1 MTSDSLC
8 WSPAPSS
15 QGDYGQFPGYQ
26 GGRGDF
32 ARTLSLN
39 RSNSSALDMRQLT
52 RALSEAREGSGQVR
66 DALLS
71 ASFRPRLPGLT
82 KIVSKLSKEGS
93 WRKALEVY
101 EVVEELGLRP
111 DTALTNSAI
120 SACDKGGRW
129 QKALEIFDRMEPL
142 GLHRDAITYSATI
155 SALAKGKQWHAAL
168 QIFDHMQL
176 HGVEADVVT
185 CCSLINALERG
196 GQWQLA
202 EKLFLEMC
210 TVQEEQEQLAALVRA
225 APNVPLGLGGLHHT
239 ISNSKNPHEAAIAS
253 VGAGVGL
260 SSLAR
265 SHTSP
270 SSVLLAL
277 RSGSAG
283 PGNHGGLLPVN
294 EIDGIATGADA
305 SNPSELDLTLSLSAQ
320 QGILDALVEG
330 AGAADETQKDDQAS
344 KKAAA
349 SAFAPAP
356 APATAAVGIQSAV
369 DNGNDLA
376 TAFARVT
383 SISTVSPS
391 GSVDPGFDRALSAT
405 LGGGGGSSGGAQQSA
420 AGMHRYSSNPFDV
433 VSGREHA
440 HTPPPPP
447 GLMRTGSAAS
457 ALASAYSYGASIAD
471 SDINGSYGG
480 MSAAAAPFVSLG
492 NGGVLHG
499 GGQRHPSLPPAPPS
513 RLQRGTF
520 GREPPVNGPVQAAAA
535 AHLRR
540 AMSCFPDFDSNDT
553 DATADGGSTSS
564 HASLTAM
571 FNFSHATRVAPN
583 RVCCNA
589 LLAAYARA
597 KPPQWQRAL
606 HLLQAMWSGGPTLIP
621 DVVSYNTALK
631 ACANAFQLSKGIE
644 IYHEMRR
651 NGVYPNATSYNCL
664 IAAASDAS
672 NKEVMQELGGWLNT
686 SATEVQATCMNAYVT
701 GLVKVGLW
709 NEALTQFQNML
720 TPNAP
725 AHPTSATFCTIM
737 AGHMNT
743 GDYSA
748 VQRTFE
754 YMRASGVSPNI
765 VAFNTLLAALAA
777 MGNWTVAL
785 DVLNAALAAAVEGVH
800 ANTATFNT
808 VLAALAKGAI
818 APNAVQQY
826 PFLASQAV
834 QVYQQMQ
841 TVRGGATP
849 DATTFNTLITI
860 LDATKHNTQVV
871 AVYNLMTGAGLTP
884 DGTVGHKVLSAAIT
898 TGQIAKAVHVAQSLQ
913 LQNVSIEPRQLS
925 TLLASCVNAGA
936 WDLATRLCSAAHSAQ
951 GAAVAAAMFNFVLR
965 SALEGGQLSLAMEI
979 INVMQSMGIEVE
991 KSTASVIIQGGG
1003 NAGLAAVGDGVGNL
1017 NREGS
1022 ITSNTGSYPHQHAT
1036 VVFQADNTN
1045 SDKTNNNNQQQHNSP
1060 ANATAILAVPRS
1072 SSTGNAVGL
1081 SMQFPITPQIASS
1094 PGANLSPESPRNHL
1108 SKHLLGRL
1116 TTSTPPALS
1125 NAGLRGGVVD
1135 EHHLRRTS
1143 SETEGYIIG
1152 NEDHYGGNTTTTN
1165 ATSSATAAAS
1175 SGAVLDTDQ
1184 LTLADTN
1191 GMLASLESTGDA
1203 AGCIEVLA
1211 NMKLVGIMPDS
1222 ESYYHV
1228 ITTLVNAGDGASAVE
1243 ICRQGHEAGGLK
1255 HLQMRSGTGN
1265 IGDFPVDEASREIV
1279 VDLRGCAGE
1288 VAVTVAVL
1296 WLLQIN
1302 RKNSTNNN
1310 HVRFIFGPLGKEEE
1324 EAEKDQGSRGTP
1336 PSVDSHAVRAEVQR
1350 ILTSGHSSLYPA
1362 LSGLAPSTI
1371 SSTSIKFSVEGPCA
1385 ILEVQPPMTTTWSAA
1400 AAAAAA
1406 SGDGRSTM
1414 D

>member
-1 MTSDSLC
+1 
-8 WSPAPSS
+8 
-15 QGDYGQFPGYQ
+15 
-26 GGRGDF
+26 
-32 ARTLSLN
+32 
-39 RSNSSALDMRQLT
+39 MRQLT

-142 GLHRDAITYSATI
+142 SLYRDAITYSATI

-210 TVQEEQEQLAALVRA
+210 TVQEEQEQLEALVRA
-225 APNVPLGLGGLHHT
+225 APNVPIGLGGLNRT
-239 ISNSKNPHEAAIAS
+239 IINSKNPHEAAIAGIGT
-253 VGAGVGL
+253 GAGL

-283 PGNHGGLLPVN
+283 PGNYGGLPPVN
-294 EIDGIATGADA
+294 EIDAGTG
-305 SNPSELDLTLSLSAQ
+305 NLSELDLTLSLSAQ
-320 QGILDALVEG
+320 HGILDALVED
-330 AGAADETQKDDQAS
+330 AGALDAHKDNQSS
-344 KKAAA
+344 KNAAA
-349 SAFAPAP
+349 SAFVPA
-356 APATAAVGIQSAV
+356 AAAAVGIPSTV
-369 DNGNDLA
+369 ETGDDLA

-383 SISTVSPS
+383 SLSTVSPS
-391 GSVDPGFDRALSAT
+391 GSLDPGFDRALSST
-405 LGGGGGSSGGAQQSA
+405 LGGNGGGGGQQNA
-420 AGMHRYSSNPFDV
+420 AGTHYSSNPFAAV
-433 VSGREHA
+433 NGRA
-440 HTPPPPP
+440 HTPPP

-457 ALASAYSYGASIAD
+457 AVASVYYYGASIAD
-471 SDINGSYGG
+471 SEINGSFGG

-499 GGQRHPSLPPAPPS
+499 GGQRHPSLPPPPPPPPS

-540 AMSCFPDFDSNDT
+540 AMSCFPDFDGT
-553 DATADGGSTSS
+553 DADSTAADGGQTPS

-606 HLLQAMWSGGPTLIP
+606 WLLQAMWSGGPILLP

-631 ACANAFQLSKGIE
+631 ACANALQLSKGIE

-672 NKEVMQELGGWLNT
+672 NKEVMQEIGGWLTT
-686 SATEVQATCMNAYVT
+686 SPTEVQATCINAYVT

-709 NEALTQFQNML
+709 DEALTQFQIML
-720 TPNAP
+720 TPNAS

-743 GDYSA
+743 GDYPA

-754 YMRASGVSPNI
+754 YMRSSGVSPNI
-765 VAFNTLLAALAA
+765 VAYNTLLAALAA
-777 MGNWTVAL
+777 MGSWTVAL
-785 DVLNAALAAAVEGVH
+785 DVLNSALAAAVEGVH

-808 VLAALAKGAI
+808 VLAALEKGAV

-841 TVRGGATP
+841 AVRGGAAP
-849 DATTFNTLITI
+849 DAATFNSLITI
-860 LDATKHNTQVV
+860 LDATKHDTQVV
-871 AVYNLMTGAGLTP
+871 AVYNLMAGAGLTP
-884 DGTVGHKVLSAAIT
+884 DGTAGHKVLSAAMK
-898 TGQIAKAVHVAQSLQ
+898 TGQVAKAVQVAQLLQ
-913 LQNVSIEPRQLS
+913 LQNVSIDPRQLS
-925 TLLASCVNAGA
+925 TLLASCVNAEA
-936 WDLATRLCSAAHSAQ
+936 WDLATQLCSTADNAQ
-951 GAAVAAAMFNFVLR
+951 GAAVAATMLNFVLR
-965 SALEGGQLSLAMEI
+965 SSLDGGQFSLAMEI

-991 KSTASVIIQGGG
+991 KSTASVIIQKSGHTGATTDNG
-1003 NAGLAAVGDGVGNL
+1003 TM
-1017 NREGS
+1017 NRKGS
-1022 ITSNTGSYPHQHAT
+1022 TRRSSSTFNTGMYHPQHHAT
-1036 VVFQADNTN
+1036 VVFQADTTNTN
-1045 SDKTNNNNQQQHNSP
+1045 SNSTTHLQHTYSSAH
-1060 ANATAILAVPRS
+1060 ANATASVAVPRS
-1072 SSTGNAVGL
+1072 SPTGTGAVD
-1081 SMQFPITPQIASS
+1081 SVFTVHYPITPQISSS
-1094 PGANLSPESPRNHL
+1094 PSANLSPESPRNHNFKHTITGRYTHPSPHAV
-1108 SKHLLGRL
+1108 SKLL
-1116 TTSTPPALS
+1116 
-1125 NAGLRGGVVD
+1125 NAGLHGGGVDD
-1135 EHHLRRTS
+1135 EHHVRRTS
-1143 SETEGYIIG
+1143 SEAEGCIVG
-1152 NEDHYGGNTTTTN
+1152 NNSTTN
-1165 ATSSATAAAS
+1165 DTSTATAPAAGIS
-1175 SGAVLDTDQ
+1175 IQNATTAGATLSAALNQDE
-1184 LTLADTN
+1184 LTLANTN
-1191 GMLASLESTGDA
+1191 GMLASMESNGDA
-1203 AGCIEVLA
+1203 TGCIEVFT
-1211 NMKLVGIMPDS
+1211 NMQLVGIMPDS
-1222 ESYYHV
+1222 ESFHHV
-1228 ITTLVNAGDGASAVE
+1228 IRTLVSSGDGVSAVD
-1243 ICRQGHEAGGLK
+1243 ICRKGHDAGVLK
-1255 HLQMRSGTGN
+1255 HLQMSVEDANSAGN
-1265 IGDFPVDEASREIV
+1265 LAINEASKETIV
-1279 VDLRGCAGE
+1279 VDLRGCCGE
-1288 VAVTVAVL
+1288 VAVTVAVV
-1296 WLLQIN
+1296 WLLEIDSI
-1302 RKNSTNNN
+1302 RKDSRTKNNN
-1310 HVRFIFGPLGKEEE
+1310 PNPNPNPNHVVRFIFGPLEKENEGDADE
-1324 EAEKDQGSRGTP
+1324 NGRSSTP
-1336 PSVDSHAVRAEVQR
+1336 ASVVDWHGIRAEVQR
-1350 ILTSGHSSLYPA
+1350 VLTTGHSRMYSA
-1362 LSGLAPSTI
+1362 VSGLVASTI
-1371 SSTSIKFSVEGPCA
+1371 SSTLITFAVEGPCA
-1385 ILEVQPPMTTTWSAA
+1385 ILEVHLQMETTWSAA
-1400 AAAAAA
+1400 ATTAATDE
-1406 SGDGRSTM
+1406 GSTL